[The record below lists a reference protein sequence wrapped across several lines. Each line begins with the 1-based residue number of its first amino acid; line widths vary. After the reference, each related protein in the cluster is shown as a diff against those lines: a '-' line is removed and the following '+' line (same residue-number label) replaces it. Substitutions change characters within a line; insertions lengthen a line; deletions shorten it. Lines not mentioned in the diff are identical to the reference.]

1 MGLSFSGFAFA
12 VHIRYY
18 GCDIL
23 NESRGGYVQM
33 AVKAMRVADHFL
45 GFSGVWFIRQTN
57 ILQVASN
64 IIWHCIKKIK
74 KNNLAVS

>member
-45 GFSGVWFIRQTN
+45 GFSDVWFIRQTI
-57 ILQVASN
+57 ILVASN
-64 IIWHCIKKIK
+64 II
-74 KNNLAVS
+74 